1 MRTSMEYSYRNDLG
15 GFAEDYMSKKIQKIN
30 LYDTI
35 SEVADKFIQSRCR
48 RFPVMDGNK
57 LVGQI

>member
-1 MRTSMEYSYRNDLG
+1 MP
-15 GFAEDYMSKKIQKIN
+15 KKIQKIN